1 MNANPK
7 ALRILCF
14 GDSNTFGQVPG
25 ESRERYALDQ
35 RWTGILQSKLGTDYE
50 VIEEGLSSRTVDLD
64 DPDPLKPG
72 RNGLSFLAPLL
83 STHVPLNWM
92 VIMLGTNDLKV
103 QYNRSALEVSNSM
116 HDLIDHIDVY
126 FSQKTMF
133 KRPKILLVCPPIIK
147 ETRPLI
153 YGGATKKSQELA
165 SLYEK
170 VASDFLDC
178 HFLDASKFVESS
190 DVDGVHFEVEGH
202 QRLGIAVAERI
213 QSLT

>member
-25 ESRERYALDQ
+25 ESKERYALDQ

-72 RNGLSFLAPLL
+72 RNGLSLLAPIL
-83 STHVPLNWM
+83 STHVPLDWM
-92 VIMLGTNDLKV
+92 VMMLGTNDMKV
-103 QYNRSALEVSNSM
+103 QYNRTPLQVFESM
-116 HDLIDHIDVY
+116 QNFIEQIYSY
-126 FSQKTMF
+126 FSLKPMF

-147 ETRPLI
+147 ETRPLL

-165 SLYEK
+165 PLYNK
-170 VASDFLDC
+170 VVSGFEDC
-178 HFLDASKFVESS
+178 HFLDAGKIVESS

-202 QRLGIAVAERI
+202 QRLGAAIAECI
-213 QSLT
+213 QRLA